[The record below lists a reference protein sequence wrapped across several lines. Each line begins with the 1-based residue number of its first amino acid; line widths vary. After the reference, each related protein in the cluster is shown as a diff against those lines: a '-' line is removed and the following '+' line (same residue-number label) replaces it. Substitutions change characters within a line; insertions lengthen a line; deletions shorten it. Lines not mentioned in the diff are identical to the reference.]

1 MSVLETH
8 QLTRTFG
15 AVVAAKSLDVRIQR
29 GEIVGVIGANGAGK
43 TTFINMV
50 TGYLAPTSGDILY
63 EGNSVV
69 GSKPRQITRLGLA
82 RSFQVAQMFPQLT
95 VLDNVL
101 MAVAAAEAAQP
112 SFLRAFSKASAVQQ
126 ARQVLKEFGVAH
138 YEDNVA
144 NTVPQGARK
153 LIDIA
158 MAMVSR
164 PRMLLLD
171 EPTSGVS
178 AEEKFPLMDTVMAA
192 VRQSG
197 VTVLFV
203 EHDMEVVERYVSR
216 ILAFYAGE
224 IIADGPPGQV
234 LDDER
239 VQELVVGRRQASGH
253 NRKEVLA

>member
-1 MSVLETH
+1 MTVLETR

-15 AVVAAKSLDVRIQR
+15 AVVAAKSLDVCIQR

-50 TGYLAPTSGDILY
+50 TGYLAPSSGDILY
-63 EGNSVV
+63 EGNSIV
-69 GSKPRQITRLGLA
+69 GHRPRQVTRLGLA
-82 RSFQVAQMFPQLT
+82 RSFQVAQLFPQLT
-95 VLDNVL
+95 VMDNVL
-101 MAVAAAEAAQP
+101 MAVAAAEDANP
-112 SFLRAFSKASAVQQ
+112 SIMRSLLQASAVQQ
-126 ARQVLKEFGVAH
+126 ARQVLKEFGVAQ
-138 YEDNVA
+138 YADSIA
-144 NTVPQGARK
+144 TAVPQGARK

-178 AEEKFPLMDTVMAA
+178 AEEKFPLMDTVMSA

-234 LDDER
+234 LADGK
-239 VQELVVGRRQASGH
+239 VQDLVVGRREKAGH
-253 NRKEVLA
+253 DRQKVLA